1 MVTRLGYGGSVPQ
14 CEVAQGSR
22 CKPFLQL
29 IAGEGRR
36 GGVGGGRAQLPDFRA
51 ASYSDPAS
59 VAQLEDTEVR
69 LRDELPGGKGAR
81 RGRVRPGSVR

>member
-1 MVTRLGYGGSVPQ
+1 M
-14 CEVAQGSR
+14 
-22 CKPFLQL
+22 
-29 IAGEGRR
+29 
-36 GGVGGGRAQLPDFRA
+36 GGGRAQLPDFRA